1 MILRRRNKEVIRVK
15 IKCIKR
21 YSDVLLK
28 KVIEVGTVL
37 DVPKDRADHL
47 VHEGVAELV
56 EKAAQGK
63 G

>member
-1 MILRRRNKEVIRVK
+1 MK

-56 EKAAQGK
+56 EKAAQEK